1 MLIPHTWRGLF
12 RSMRVAALA
21 ALLTLTT
28 TSYVFAH
35 EGRKIHG
42 YELDVGFLNE
52 PVYEGQPNAVYLSV
66 ARADT
71 GHHEKADGSSVHQHH
86 DHSMAAHAAIFT
98 SAPIEPGA
106 TFKWD
111 VSEDYVGQVIP
122 WHSHLEPNLAGM
134 LQVMVMGEVGQIDIA
149 LQKDGVRPIDVQVAP
164 GAVVVWTNG
173 TDVLQ
178 TVTSGVHDGGLSHG
192 DRQGEPTNDHPHVG
206 VEGLSASLAVDV
218 THVESGVQTR
228 MSLQPHP
235 GKAGGYVAPFV
246 PTVPGRYQFRFV
258 GMIGEHKVDEV
269 FTSGPTT
276 FDDVQSQSALQF
288 PVALPAVRE
297 LASVSK
303 ASQLE
308 VRDASDV
315 ASRSFIVGFA
325 GLLFGVTGLVVGTIA
340 LTVTMRGRRA

>member
-1 MLIPHTWRGLF
+1 MLVPHTWRGLF
-12 RSMRVAALA
+12 RSMCVAVLA

-35 EGRKIHG
+35 EGRKVHG
-42 YELDVGFLNE
+42 YELDVGFLTE

-71 GHHEKADGSSVHQHH
+71 GHHEKADGSAGHQHH

-98 SAPIEPGA
+98 SAPIEPGG

-122 WHSHLEPNLAGM
+122 WHSHLDPKLAGT
-134 LQVMVMGEVGQIDIA
+134 LHVMMGEVGQIDIA
-149 LQKDGVRPIDVQVAP
+149 LQKDGATPIDVQVSP

-192 DRQGEPTNDHPHVG
+192 HGQGEATTDHPHVG

-228 MSLQPHP
+228 MSLQPHA
-235 GKAGGYVAPFV
+235 GKAGAYVAPFV

-258 GMIGEHKVDEV
+258 GMIGEHNVDEV

-276 FDDVQSQSALQF
+276 FDDVQSQAVLQF
-288 PVALPAVRE
+288 PVTLPTVRE
-297 LASVSK
+297 LSSVSK
-303 ASQLE
+303 ASRQE
-308 VRDASDV
+308 IRDASDV
-315 ASRSFIVGFA
+315 GSRSFIVGFA
-325 GLLFGVTGLVVGTIA
+325 GLLFGMAGLVVGTIA